1 MTVARGETGL
11 RVKTAAAGAVV
22 LLAALLFGGHAGTAV
37 VTALLAGAMS
47 WEMSRVFY
55 RLPDFRE
62 KTIALLGSAWLMI
75 FVNMLFPKSG
85 LECLII
91 AFAGMFAYFLATA
104 ERHPQAL
111 KQHFEELTFTVFI
124 LVYVVLFM
132 EFLPLIRR
140 GPDGVFWLLMFL
152 IVNWAGDSA
161 AYFVGRRY
169 GRRKLYPLVS
179 PGKTVEGAVGGLAGG
194 ILAALLF
201 KWLVFRELGHF
212 GALFTGFAV
221 GIFAQIGDLC
231 ESLFK
236 RAYGIKDSGS
246 ILPGHGGI
254 LDRFDGILF
263 SLPVMYLCVRIFA

>member
-1 MTVARGETGL
+1 MTVERETGV
-11 RVKTAAAGAVV
+11 RVKTAAVGAAL
-22 LLAALLFGGHAGTAV
+22 LLAVLLFGGHFGASV
-37 VTALLAGAMS
+37 VTALLAGVMS

-55 RLPDFRE
+55 RLPDFQE
-62 KTIALLGSAWLMI
+62 KTKALLGSAWLMV
-75 FVNMLFPKSG
+75 FVNILFPKSG
-85 LECLII
+85 LECLIA
-91 AFAGMFAYFLATA
+91 AFVGMFAYFLVTA

-111 KQHFEELTFTVFI
+111 KEHFEELIYSVFI

-140 GPDGVFWLLMFL
+140 GPNGVFWLLMFL
-152 IVNWAGDSA
+152 AVNWAGDSA

-179 PGKTVEGAVGGLAGG
+179 PGKTIEGAVGGLAGS

-201 KWLVFRELGHF
+201 KWLAFRELSHF

-236 RAYGIKDSGS
+236 RAYGLKDSGR
-246 ILPGHGGI
+246 ILPGHGGV

-263 SLPVMYLCVRIFA
+263 SLPVMYLCVRLFA